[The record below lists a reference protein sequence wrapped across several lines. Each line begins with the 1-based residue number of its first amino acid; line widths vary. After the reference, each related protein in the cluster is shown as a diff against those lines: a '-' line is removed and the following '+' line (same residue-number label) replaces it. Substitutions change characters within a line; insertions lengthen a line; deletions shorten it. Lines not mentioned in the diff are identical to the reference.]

1 VASRTIALIAPAL
14 ALVLAGCGSHQ
25 QPAAKP
31 NAGTSSSSSSAAA
44 IASGGVKSLPCSQV
58 GDITGQPKTQ
68 PPADLAVPDG
78 AHVYESDGPFENTMS
93 YFAASDGGP
102 QDLAQRRDDAA
113 AILVQN
119 SYTLLATDQEAAEAE
134 AQLDNGQH
142 TVHIRVI
149 TLCEGK
155 VQIRYTVS

>member
-1 VASRTIALIAPAL
+1 VVSRTIALIAPAL
-14 ALVLAGCGSHQ
+14 ALAVAGCGSHQ
-25 QPAAKP
+25 QPAP
-31 NAGTSSSSSSAAA
+31 THTNTSTAAS

-58 GDITGQPKTQ
+58 GDINGQPKTP
-68 PPADLAVPDG
+68 PPADLSLPDG

-93 YFAASDGGP
+93 YFAVSDGGP
-102 QDLAQRRDDAA
+102 QDLSQRRDDAS

-119 SYTLLATDQEAAEAE
+119 SYTLLAEDQEAAEAE
-134 AQLDNGQH
+134 AQLDNGTH

-155 VQIRYTVS
+155 LQIRYTVS